1 VRALV
6 VGATGYTGGAV
17 VRELRERGIDTVAHV
32 RPDSPA
38 LAVAKERFS
47 ALGATVSVSEWTAG
61 AVEGMIVQASPDLV
75 FSLLG
80 TTRKRARRE
89 HITFDIYAKVEVK
102 LTAMLLDAAC
112 RAAPH
117 ARFVLL
123 SSLGAGEGAKGGYL
137 KARAMMEQR
146 VRGSGLA
153 YTIARP
159 SLVSGPDREEFRPGE
174 RIAARVVDAL
184 LGVGARFGG
193 RRLQQR
199 FHSITAQ
206 RLAQTLVTAALD
218 PTCENRVLESEELSD
233 GYASG

>member
-1 VRALV
+1 V
-6 VGATGYTGGAV
+6 
-17 VRELRERGIDTVAHV
+17 RGIDTVAHV

-61 AVEGMIVQASPDLV
+61 AIDEMVAQASPDLV

-80 TTRKRARRE
+80 TTRKRAKRE
-89 HITFDIYAKVEVK
+89 HITGDIYAKVEVK

-137 KARAMMEQR
+137 EARASMEHR

-153 YTIARP
+153 HTIARP
-159 SLVSGPDREEFRPGE
+159 SLVSGPDREEFRLGE
-174 RIAARVVDAL
+174 RVAARIADAL
-184 LGVGARFGG
+184 LGVGG
-193 RRLQQR
+193 RRLRQR

-233 GYASG
+233 GYAG